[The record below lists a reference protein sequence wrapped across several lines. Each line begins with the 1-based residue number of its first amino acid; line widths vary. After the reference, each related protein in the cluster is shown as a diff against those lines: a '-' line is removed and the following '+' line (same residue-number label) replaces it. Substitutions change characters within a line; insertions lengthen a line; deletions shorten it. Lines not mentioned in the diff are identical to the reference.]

1 MILLLIGQEESIKKL
16 AEDISKASSFIVHK
30 NIQLNNYEEK
40 YLEAIKSGQ
49 DIIFIRHHIMPS
61 DYLSINRDNL
71 PEDFRIKES
80 ELKNDIVV
88 VYLKEDLNQNSYE
101 IEYIYSRISKLN
113 WLITKGDVSA
123 VDVLNNI
130 NDFNKVRIKNI

>member
-16 AEDISKASSFIVHK
+16 AEDISKASSFIVSK
-30 NIQLNNYEEK
+30 NTQLNNYEEK

-61 DYLSINRDNL
+61 DYLSISRDTL
-71 PEDFRIKES
+71 PEDFRTKES
-80 ELKNDIVV
+80 ELKKDITVI
-88 VYLKEDLNQNSYE
+88 YLKDNLDQNTYE
-101 IEYIYSRISKLN
+101 IDFICSRISKLN

>member
-1 MILLLIGQEESIKKL
+1 MILLLIGLEESIKKL

-49 DIIFIRHHIMPS
+49 DIIFIRHHIMPNG
-61 DYLSINRDNL
+61 YLSIGRDNL
-71 PEDFRIKES
+71 LEDFRTKES

-88 VYLKEDLNQNSYE
+88 VYLKEGLNQNSYE
-101 IEYIYSRISKLN
+101 LEYIYSRISKLN
-113 WLITKGDVSA
+113 WLIIKNNVSVA
-123 VDVLNNI
+123 DILNNI
-130 NDFNKVRIKNI
+130 NSFNETRIKNI

>member
-1 MILLLIGQEESIKKL
+1 MILLLIGQEKSIKNL
-16 AEDISKASSFIVHK
+16 ADDISKASSFTVYK
-30 NIQLNNYEEK
+30 NTQPNNYEEK

-71 PEDFRIKES
+71 SEDFRVKEPG
-80 ELKNDIVV
+80 LKKDITV
-88 VYLKEDLNQNSYE
+88 VYLKDNLDQNTYE
-101 IEYIYSRISKLN
+101 IGFICSRISKLN

-130 NDFNKVRIKNI
+130 NDFNKARIKNI

>member
-1 MILLLIGQEESIKKL
+1 MILLLIGQEKSIKNL
-16 AEDISKASSFIVHK
+16 ADDISKASSFIVSK
-30 NIQLNNYEEK
+30 KTQLNNYEEE

-49 DIIFIRHHIMPS
+49 DIVFIRHHIMPS
-61 DYLSINRDNL
+61 DYLSISRDNL
-71 PEDFRIKES
+71 PEDFRVKES

-113 WLITKGDVSA
+113 WLIAKNNVSVA
-123 VDVLNNI
+123 DILNNI
-130 NDFNKVRIKNI
+130 NSFNETRIKNI

>member
-1 MILLLIGQEESIKKL
+1 MILLLLGQEESIKKL
-16 AEDISKASSFIVHK
+16 AEDISKASSFTVHK
-30 NIQLNNYEEK
+30 NTQPNNYEEK

-71 PEDFRIKES
+71 PEDFRVKES

-88 VYLKEDLNQNSYE
+88 VYLKEGLNQNSYE
-101 IEYIYSRISKLN
+101 IEYIYSRISRLN
-113 WLITKGDVSA
+113 WLIIKNNVSIP
-123 VDVLNNI
+123 DILNNI
-130 NDFNKVRIKNI
+130 NNFNETRIKNI

>member
-16 AEDISKASSFIVHK
+16 AEDISKASSFIVSK
-30 NIQLNNYEEK
+30 NTQLNNYEEE

-49 DIIFIRHHIMPS
+49 DIIFIRHHIMPNN
-61 DYLSINRDNL
+61 YLSISRDNL
-71 PEDFRIKES
+71 PEDFRTKES
-80 ELKNDIVV
+80 ELKKDITVV
-88 VYLKEDLNQNSYE
+88 CLKNNLDQSTYE
-101 IEYIYSRISKLN
+101 IDFICYKLSKLN

-130 NDFNKVRIKNI
+130 NNFNKVRIKNI